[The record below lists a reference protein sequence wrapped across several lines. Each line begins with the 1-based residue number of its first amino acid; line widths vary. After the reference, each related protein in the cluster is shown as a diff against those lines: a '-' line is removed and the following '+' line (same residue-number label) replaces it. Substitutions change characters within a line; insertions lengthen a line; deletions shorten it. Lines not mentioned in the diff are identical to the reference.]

1 MVSKMTFINETEIE
15 TRENLIRYFTR
26 YLGIELNKVNP
37 AFRFI
42 QIETPVMSTVLR
54 QTTALGA
61 YSASRELLN
70 SKTGPKY
77 RLPLV
82 LWQHGKI
89 FKPFKHQSYEIST
102 LEYQVLFSKT
112 TGVQYFPVIVR
123 CCESMLRKQCGK
135 IFKADEDV
143 NGISIFTHDTDLELV
158 YIHERMDF
166 WGGKNIE
173 ISFNLDICTKVN
185 IQHEFGKIRRSHPL
199 DKK

>member
-1 MVSKMTFINETEIE
+1 MAFINEAEIE
-15 TRENLIRYFTR
+15 TRENLIRHFTR

-37 AFRFI
+37 AFRLI
-42 QIETPVMSTVLR
+42 QIETPILSLSSTGLR

-61 YSASRELLN
+61 YDVCRELLN

-89 FKPFKHQSYEIST
+89 FKLIHRMSQEVYT

-112 TGVQYFPVIVR
+112 TGVQYFPIIVR

-143 NGISIFTHDTDLELV
+143 GISIFTHDTDLELV
-158 YIHERMDF
+158 RIHERMDF
-166 WGGKNIE
+166 GGGKNIE
-173 ISFNLDICTKVN
+173 ISFNLDTCTKVN
-185 IQHEFGKIRRSHPL
+185 IQHEFGKIRRLHPL